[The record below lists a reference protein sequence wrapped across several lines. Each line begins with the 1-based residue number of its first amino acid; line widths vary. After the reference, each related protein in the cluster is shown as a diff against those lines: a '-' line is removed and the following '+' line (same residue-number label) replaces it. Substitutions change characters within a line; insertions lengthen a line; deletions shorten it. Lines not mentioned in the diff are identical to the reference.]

1 MASTEGRLRK
11 SYDAGFLPI
20 DTSCTYFHFFRSNC
34 VCNFVFLCGISLH
47 WPFVRFIIKKQEE
60 EMESR
65 PLSKNRWMRPGR
77 KRLLPGPAS
86 AAEEA
91 RKAAEAAA
99 LAVAVPPPRPPLP
112 AEVAELP
119 RPSAAA
125 LAGRA
130 PTPPKRAKH
139 GEPPLEGPMFTTL
152 LQDATVE
159 ESKAVQF
166 TCRLIIVVTIT

>member
-1 MASTEGRLRK
+1 MRYFITLAFCSIHNQKARRRNGKQAAVQESLDAARAQAASARAA
-11 SYDAGFLPI
+11 S
-20 DTSCTYFHFFRSNC
+20 
-34 VCNFVFLCGISLH
+34 
-47 WPFVRFIIKKQEE
+47 
-60 EMESR
+60 
-65 PLSKNRWMRPGR
+65 
-77 KRLLPGPAS
+77 S

-99 LAVAVPPPRPPLP
+99 LAVAVAPPRPPLP
-112 AEVAELP
+112 AEIAELP

-152 LQDATVE
+152 LQDATLE
-159 ESKAVQF
+159 ESKAVYF

>member
-139 GEPPLEGPMFTTL
+139 GEPPVEGPMFTTL
-152 LQDATVE
+152 LLDVGRKQ
-159 ESKAVQF
+159 S
-166 TCRLIIVVTIT
+166 RPLHL